1 MKQVYYYFGFSFF
14 RLLQV
19 KRKSFPEFIHLLK
32 KKIKHLQVV
41 RKTKSYFYFCE
52 EIIFSIFFAYLYQ
65 NLICRRGQQ
74 RKKKKK
80 KEKSAI
86 FIYLFFFTRHMC
98 QLMKL

>member
-80 KEKSAI
+80 RRNLQFL
-86 FIYLFFFTRHMC
+86 FIYFFLQDIC
-98 QLMKL
+98 VN